1 MSREKHEHHG
11 SGDHDQDQHRKR
23 DDDHDGGGKM
33 PDAGVRAH
41 GGRWGD
47 GEELFDIKGRIMGI
61 TVHGDESEILIA
73 AGRAQGVHYGMEGY
87 LMNGDTFLSE
97 LNVVSVSKNS
107 CRARVDA
114 TPDQIREHLND
125 VVINPSSKPARAA
138 QKASNWKTRII
149 RVDIHDGRPRIMIAG
164 GRAYGVEA
172 GMEILLLD
180 ESGKKVGMATLEEAS
195 ARTAMAMLDFPNLD
209 IVYGIK
215 TVVVNP

>member
-1 MSREKHEHHG
+1 M
-11 SGDHDQDQHRKR
+11 
-23 DDDHDGGGKM
+23 
-33 PDAGVRAH
+33 
-41 GGRWGD
+41 
-47 GEELFDIKGRIMGI
+47 FDIKGRILGI
-61 TVHGDESEILIA
+61 SVKGDKSEILIG

-97 LNVVSVSKNS
+97 LDVVSVTKNA
-107 CRARVDA
+107 CRALVDA
-114 TPDQIREHLND
+114 TPDQIREHLED

-149 RVDIHDGRPRIMIAG
+149 KVDIVGGKPRITIAG

-180 ESGKKVGMATLEEAS
+180 DSGKRMGAATLEEAS

-209 IVYGIK
+209 LVQAIK
-215 TVVVNP
+215 TVVVNPG